1 MHVQSCCFAYKT
13 YCFLRSRCR
22 PRFWIVKSLIFSE
35 MRYSLRDSVN
45 NWTVAFPRTNF
56 MKNSFSHREAWKSLP
71 YDMRE
76 TKSWSQFKR
85 LAHLNFWL
93 LSLHGIHE
101 KQVLIRL
108 AVVRF
113 CILLVVRLF
122 IIFILR
128 MIFTVFKLKKY
139 ILFYFIQFHSILFY
153 SIHCVQSGKP
163 GKVSPRVVRKKISQN
178 SKCHTSFFVGV
189 CSSLGV
195 KWGLGQAETGLL

>member
-35 MRYSLRDSVN
+35 TRYSLRDSVN
-45 NWTVAFPRTNF
+45 NWTVPFPRTNF

-128 MIFTVFKLKKY
+128 MIFTVFKFKN
-139 ILFYFIQFHSILFY
+139 IFYSFSFHSIPFY
-153 SIHCVQSGKP
+153 SILFIVFRAESPEKYHP
-163 GKVSPRVVRKKISQN
+163 GLCAKKTSQN